1 MKKFIALSILVVL
14 FSATV
19 NAQGKKGNNKKGND
33 FTAEQMATLQ
43 SKKLTLRLDLDQ
55 KQQKAVYEV
64 MLKNSEER
72 IALRAENQ
80 QKRASGVKPTTE
92 ERYNME
98 NLRLE
103 KQIAHQNEMKK
114 ILTTDQY
121 SIWVDQ
127 MAKMNNK
134 KNRNSKNNSYA
145 SNCNNNNSTKQYK
158 NKI

>member
-1 MKKFIALSILVVL
+1 MKKFIALLTLVVL

-19 NAQGKKGNNKKGND
+19 NAQNKKGNNKRGNN

-72 IALRAENQ
+72 IALRAQNQ

-103 KQIAHQNEMKK
+103 KQIAQKTEMKK
-114 ILTTDQY
+114 ILTADQY

-127 MAKMNNK
+127 MGKMNNK

-145 SNCNNNNSTKQYK
+145 SNCNNSTKQYK